1 MRAPHGGLEGE
12 GNQPQDRDLPAG
24 QSRVQGYSSRRPGI
38 PGWPGRVADDLLQF
52 DWCNKINGQSG
63 VLLCW
68 QPCACYTATG
78 VAQAESSDRSPDTPC
93 GPDPGCSI
101 VRLAD
106 QHAIELFHHRFG
118 IQPQNPSF
126 GRLSDVTDHAL
137 DCGRQACPV

>member
-24 QSRVQGYSSRRPGI
+24 QSRVQEYSSRRPGI

-68 QPCACYTATG
+68 QPCACYTACMTSCTARTCWPTPING
-78 VAQAESSDRSPDTPC
+78 ALVA
-93 GPDPGCSI
+93 G
-101 VRLAD
+101 
-106 QHAIELFHHRFG
+106 G
-118 IQPQNPSF
+118 I
-126 GRLSDVTDHAL
+126 
-137 DCGRQACPV
+137 